1 MKKNDV
7 EAGKVY
13 RVKVSGSVQD
23 VHITGENP
31 HGGWDGVNVTTK
43 RKVRIKSAQRL
54 RAVAGERPA
63 KRTKIVSLAEYEADA
78 KGSAPATDVGPG
90 AKKPAKAAKDAKPAP
105 KRDTGEPDA
114 RGGHAQ
120 VDGTKAMSLLDA
132 AAHLLSLGTRDPM
145 RCKDMVDLAVQRGL
159 WAPRNGGK
167 TPAATLHAAISREI
181 KTKAD
186 ASRFMK
192 VERGKFGLAK

>member
-1 MKKNDV
+1 M
-7 EAGKVY
+7 Y

-23 VHITGENP
+23 VRITGENP
-31 HGGWDGVNVTTK
+31 HGGWDGVNVATK
-43 RKVRIKSAQRL
+43 RKVRIKNAQRL
-54 RAVAGERPA
+54 RALAGDRPA

-78 KGSAPATDVGPG
+78 KGSAPAADVGPT
-90 AKKPAKAAKDAKPAP
+90 AEEPAKAAKVAP

-114 RGGHAQ
+114 SGSHARA
-120 VDGTKAMSLLDA
+120 DGTKAMSLLDA

-145 RCKDMVDLAVQRGL
+145 RCKDMVDLAIQRGL

-181 KTKAD
+181 KTKAE
-186 ASRFMK
+186 ASRFVK
-192 VERGKFGLAK
+192 AERGKFAMVGKA